1 MSANHFFSVIIP
13 VYRSAPTLD
22 DTISKLLASELPQ
35 REIIVMLDC
44 PDNNLLSLADKY
56 KGRVVFDI
64 SNERRGKVSSLN
76 KACDMSKGDTF
87 FFLDSD
93 TFLPDED
100 ILERVDEELLD
111 FDIVELKKVVGGN
124 SILAKLVYYEYIGIS
139 AADWLIS
146 RSTKRTLGMNGAAFA
161 ITRTAFE
168 KVGGFRKVVS
178 EDLDFGLRCFEKGL
192 KFKFIDDITIYT
204 FAPSSFSAWLKQRK
218 RWAYGT
224 AKWLKENWLQIMTI
238 VRSKPQ
244 VVLPSLLLIFPSLLA
259 LLASF
264 TFKDLALWDAF
275 ALLFIS
281 FPARS
286 FPILLIPF
294 ISAKEMSSIL
304 SFLAASAIGMVIYSS
319 LYYFFSR
326 KMKLRFSPVWFIL
339 YYLFYSPIWL
349 AAMVWGI
356 VRVLIKDE
364 VEIDW
369 KL

>member
-1 MSANHFFSVIIP
+1 MSDNHLFSVIIP

-22 DTISKLLASELPQ
+22 DTLSKLLASEHPH

-44 PDNNLLSLADKY
+44 PDDNLLSLVNKY
-56 KGRVVFDI
+56 KGKVFFDSDI
-64 SNERRGKVSSLN
+64 S
-76 KACDMSKGDTF
+76 
-87 FFLDSD
+87 
-93 TFLPDED
+93 LPDED
-100 ILERVDEELLD
+100 VLKRVDRELLD
-111 FDIVELKKVVGGN
+111 FDVVEIKKVVSGS

-146 RSTKRTLGMNGAAFA
+146 KSTKRTFGMNGAAFA
-161 ITRTAFE
+161 ITRVAFE
-168 KVGGFRKVVS
+168 RVGGFRKVVS
-178 EDLDFGLRCFEKGL
+178 EDLDFGLRCFERGL
-192 KFKFIDDITIYT
+192 RFNFIDDIAIYT

-224 AKWLKENWLQIMTI
+224 AKWLKDNWQQIMAV
-238 VRSKPQ
+238 VRSNPQ

-294 ISAKEMSSIL
+294 ISAKEIGSIL
-304 SFLAASAIGMVIYSS
+304 SFFVASAIGMIAYSS
-319 LYYFFSR
+319 LYYLFSR
-326 KMKLRFSPVWFIL
+326 KMKLSFSPVWFIL
-339 YYLFYSPIWL
+339 YYLIYSPIWL

-356 VRVLIKDE
+356 IRVLINDE

>member
-1 MSANHFFSVIIP
+1 MSDNHFFSVIIP
-13 VYRSAPTLD
+13 AYRSAPTLD
-22 DTISKLLASELPQ
+22 DTLSKLLASEHPR

-44 PDNNLLSLADKY
+44 PDDNLLPLVDKY
-56 KGRVVFDI
+56 NGKVVFDI
-64 SNERRGKVSSLN
+64 SHERRGKVTSLN
-76 KACDMSKGDTF
+76 KGCNIAKGDAF

-93 TFLPDED
+93 IFLPDED
-100 ILERVDEELLD
+100 ILGKVDEELSD
-111 FDIVELKKVVGGN
+111 FDVIELKKVVSGN

-146 RSTKRTLGMNGAAFA
+146 RSTKRTFGLNGAAFA
-161 ITRTAFE
+161 ITKSAFE

-178 EDLDFGLRCFEKGL
+178 EDLDFGLRCFEMGL

-218 RWAYGT
+218 RWSYGT
-224 AKWLKENWLQIMTI
+224 AKWLKDNWQQII
-238 VRSKPQ
+238 AVVRSKPQ
-244 VVLPSLLLIFPSLLA
+244 AVLPSLLLIFPSLLA

-264 TFKDLALWDAF
+264 TFRDLALWDAF

-294 ISAKEMSSIL
+294 ISAKEISSIL
-304 SFLAASAIGMVIYSS
+304 SLLVASAIGMIIYTS
-319 LYYFFSR
+319 LYYLFSR
-326 KMKLRFSPVWFIL
+326 KMKLRFSPAWFVL
-339 YYLFYSPIWL
+339 YYLFYSPVWL

-356 VRVLIKDE
+356 VHVLIKDE